1 MSRQGG
7 ARIESLWLLGK
18 RTVEMFMCA
27 LMYIYV
33 HVPACVQVH
42 VVTRSE
48 VEMVERATRRRQ
60 EK

>member
-1 MSRQGG
+1 MCMH
-7 ARIESLWLLGK
+7 ALCMH
-18 RTVEMFMCA
+18 VCMCA